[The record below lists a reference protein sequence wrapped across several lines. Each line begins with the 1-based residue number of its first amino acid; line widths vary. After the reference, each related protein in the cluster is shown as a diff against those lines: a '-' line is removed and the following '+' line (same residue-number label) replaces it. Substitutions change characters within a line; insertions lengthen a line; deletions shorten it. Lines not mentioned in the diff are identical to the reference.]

1 MKLNLFHRT
10 TLGIA
15 LLLGLLLLC
24 MATALLGLSRL
35 HADTRQL
42 AEVEVAKVDHASQAA
57 LMLSQVE
64 RDLSRILTREDKAAY
79 ARFKAGQN
87 ERRASLSHHFSE
99 LQRLSYRP
107 DSQALLAQVQTR
119 RQTLLAALGQ
129 ITPLLDADDYA
140 GARALYAQ
148 SGEAALSAYLQAVDS
163 YLALQKRVLAE
174 HSAAA
179 SQTVAQFELTL
190 WLQLIGGVSLLLA
203 IAVGVW
209 LVRGV
214 KRPLGGDP
222 GVVSEA
228 LSRIAQGDLASQTPS
243 GRAHPHSLL
252 ARLGGMRHGLRQLVG
267 NIQGA
272 SGEVSSAARDLS
284 ASCAQIAAGA
294 VEQGA
299 STASMASA
307 VEELGSNITSLAQSS
322 RRVLD
327 VAARAENLAS
337 ESDRM
342 LGEAAGEIGKMIDTI
357 DNSAQD
363 VAQLASKTS
372 EIGRIVGVINDIAD
386 QTNLL
391 ALNAS
396 IEAARA
402 GEQGRG
408 FAVVAD
414 EVRKLA
420 EHTTRATAEI
430 DEMIKSI
437 QKQTRLAA
445 DNLLHGEEV
454 VGFGVRLVRDLV
466 SPLRQLREGAGE
478 TRRELDGLMLALDEQ
493 THAARHIGS
502 HIERVA
508 SAAEEFGLAA
518 RSSAQTASDLLGV
531 VHRLD
536 GEVAHFR
543 LRG

>member
-1 MKLNLFHRT
+1 M
-10 TLGIA
+10 
-15 LLLGLLLLC
+15 
-24 MATALLGLSRL
+24 
-35 HADTRQL
+35 
-42 AEVEVAKVDHASQAA
+42 DHASQAA
-57 LMLSQVE
+57 L
-64 RDLSRILTREDKAAY
+64 ILQPGGARPVAHPHPRRQTRLRPLQTA
-79 ARFKAGQN
+79 QN

-107 DSQALLAQVQTR
+107 DSQALLAQVQAR

-163 YLALQKRVLAE
+163 YLALQNACWPN
-174 HSAAA
+174 SGAAA
-179 SQTVAQFELTL
+179 SQTVAQFEL
-190 WLQLIGGVSLLLA
+190 WLQLIGGVGLLLA

-209 LVRGV
+209 LVRRQAPAGR
-214 KRPLGGDP
+214 RPRRGQRSPVAHRP
-222 GVVSEA
+222 G
-228 LSRIAQGDLASQTPS
+228 RPGQPDPS

-284 ASCAQIAAGA
+284 ASCAKLPLARWSK
-294 VEQGA
+294 GA

-402 GEQGRG
+402 GEQGR
-408 FAVVAD
+408 ALPWWPTKCANWPNTPPAPPPKSTD
-414 EVRKLA
+414 DQ
-420 EHTTRATAEI
+420 EHSKANPAGGGQSAARRRSGRLWRAPGARPGQPAAPTA
-430 DEMIKSI
+430 
-437 QKQTRLAA
+437 R
-445 DNLLHGEEV
+445 
-454 VGFGVRLVRDLV
+454 R
-466 SPLRQLREGAGE
+466 AGE

-518 RSSAQTASDLLGV
+518 RSSAKNRQRFTGRGASAGW
-531 VHRLD
+531 
-536 GEVAHFR
+536 GGGAF
-543 LRG
+543 

>member
-42 AEVEVAKVDHASQAA
+42 ADVDVAKVDHASQAA

-179 SQTVAQFELTL
+179 SQTVAQFEL

-408 FAVVAD
+408 FAGHIGRRQLDAKGRFA
-414 EVRKLA
+414 EV
-420 EHTTRATAEI
+420 H
-430 DEMIKSI
+430 
-437 QKQTRLAA
+437 
-445 DNLLHGEEV
+445 
-454 VGFGVRLVRDLV
+454 VRL
-466 SPLRQLREGAGE
+466 EIAGAFPARVPMVFQI
-478 TRRELDGLMLALDEQ
+478 TRFEAFGKFHVVLMRNFDEK
-493 THAARHIGS
+493 S
-502 HIERVA
+502 V
-508 SAAEEFGLAA
+508 
-518 RSSAQTASDLLGV
+518 
-531 VHRLD
+531 
-536 GEVAHFR
+536 
-543 LRG
+543 